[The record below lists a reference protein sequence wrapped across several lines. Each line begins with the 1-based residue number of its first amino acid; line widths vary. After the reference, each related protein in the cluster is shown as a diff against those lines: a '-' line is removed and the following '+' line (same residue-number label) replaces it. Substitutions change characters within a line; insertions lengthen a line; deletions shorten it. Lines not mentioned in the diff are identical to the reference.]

1 MEYDLNTPNV
11 LSVPRLIVFFFFR
24 LPFIYCGQEGS
35 HLPPQEVPNLNYA
48 RLLEGCIQI
57 VEEDITDS

>member
-1 MEYDLNTPNV
+1 MIGKNGLE
-11 LSVPRLIVFFFFR
+11 PRLNYNTVLFYFLR

-35 HLPPQEVPNLNYA
+35 HLPPQEVPNLSYA